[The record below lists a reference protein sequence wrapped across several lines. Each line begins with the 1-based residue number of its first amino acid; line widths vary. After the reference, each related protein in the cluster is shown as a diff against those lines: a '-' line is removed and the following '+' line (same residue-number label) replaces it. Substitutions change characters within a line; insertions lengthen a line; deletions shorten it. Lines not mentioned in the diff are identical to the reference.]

1 MFVKPAGGWAS
12 ETEAAKLTASD
23 GAAFDQLGFSVAISG
38 NTVVAGAPFATVN
51 GNSKQGAAYV
61 FTQPDSTTTS
71 VSCSP
76 STVVAGSS
84 TTCTATVTDTNAGA
98 PTTPT
103 GTVSFS
109 TAPGPGSF
117 TGSPC
122 TLSGSGASAS
132 CSVTYAPAATAG
144 TPVRTDTIT
153 ATYGGDSTHAGS
165 NGSATVKVLSI
176 ALLDHGSFVIGD
188 QNATVGGTV
197 TFWGAQWSSVNRLS
211 GGSAPAGFK
220 GFASNT
226 PNNPPDCGD
235 LWTGSPGNSSG
246 PPATVP
252 QYMAVI
258 GSSSIAQ
265 SGSTISGNAPTVL
278 VVKTNPGYGP
288 NPGHPGTGTVV
299 GIVCP

>member
-1 MFVKPAGGWAS
+1 MFVKPSGGWAS

-165 NGSATVKVLSI
+165 NGSTTVKVLSI
-176 ALLDHGSFVIGD
+176 TLLGS
-188 QNATVGGTV
+188 
-197 TFWGAQWSSVNRLS
+197 R
-211 GGSAPAGFK
+211 
-220 GFASNT
+220 
-226 PNNPPDCGD
+226 
-235 LWTGSPGNSSG
+235 
-246 PPATVP
+246 
-252 QYMAVI
+252 
-258 GSSSIAQ
+258 
-265 SGSTISGNAPTVL
+265 
-278 VVKTNPGYGP
+278 
-288 NPGHPGTGTVV
+288 
-299 GIVCP
+299 IVRDR